1 MRRIPDWLRCS
12 LPSGEQYAR
21 IKKIVREQNLHTVC
35 LEAKCPNI
43 GECFSGGTATFMIL
57 GNICTRDC
65 RYCAV
70 SKGNPLPVD
79 FDEPL
84 RIASAVLAMHIS
96 HVVITSVTRDDLL
109 DGGASIFARVVELI
123 RAQSPSTK
131 VELLV
136 PDFLRSRDGALD
148 AVFDAAPDVFNHNIE
163 VVRPLF
169 PLLRPHGDYLHS
181 LYVLTR
187 AAKRGLLVK
196 TGLMVGFGETQND
209 IVQTMRDVRNAG
221 VSMITIGQYLQSHR
235 NAYPV
240 ARYYHPDEFAE
251 LEAIAKEIGFAK
263 AMCGPLVRSSYH
275 AAEMGDAVNKGCL

>member
-1 MRRIPDWLRCS
+1 MRRIPNWLRFS

-35 LEAKCPNI
+35 VEAKCPNI
-43 GECFSGGTATFMIL
+43 GECFSSGTATFMIL
-57 GNICTRDC
+57 GNVCTRNC

-70 SKGNPLPVD
+70 PHGDPQPVD
-79 FDEPL
+79 AEEPL
-84 RIASAVLAMHIS
+84 RVAKAVMAMHIS
-96 HVVITSVTRDDLL
+96 HAVITSVTRDDLS
-109 DGGASIFARVVELI
+109 DGGASIFAQVVERI

-136 PDFLRSRDGALD
+136 PDFLQSSYGALD
-148 AVFDAAPDVFNHNIE
+148 AVLDAAPDVFNHNIE

-169 PLLRPHGDYLHS
+169 SLLRPRGDYAHS

-196 TGLMVGFGETQND
+196 TGIMVGFGESRND
-209 IVQTMRDVRNAG
+209 IVQTMQDVRNAG

-251 LEAIAKEIGFAK
+251 LEAIAKEIGFVK

-275 AAEMGDAVNKGCL
+275 AAQMPDAVNKECL